1 MNFSDLKSGGGGAGR
16 GIARR
21 AVLALALCGAAL
33 GVQAGQQDDFFTA
46 VRRDDGGAIS
56 TLLLRGFDPNVRD
69 AQGQTGLTFAL
80 KQDSL
85 RAVQALLQSPKLQVN
100 GLNTHGESALMLAA
114 IKGHTDIVK
123 ALLAR
128 EADVNKTG
136 WTPLHYA
143 ASGVQEQQTAIVALL
158 LEQHAYIDA
167 GSPNGSTPLM
177 MAAQYGTR
185 EVVKL
190 LLDEGADPVLK
201 NQLGLS
207 ATDFAARAERS
218 ELVEAI
224 AAAARRRSPNQGK
237 W

>member
-1 MNFSDLKSGGGGAGR
+1 MD
-16 GIARR
+16 RR
-21 AVLALALCGAAL
+21 AVLGWALLGCAL
-33 GVQAGQQDDFFTA
+33 GAQAAAQDDFFKA
-46 VRRDDGGAIS
+46 VQRDDSSAIS

-69 AQGQTGLTFAL
+69 AQGQVGITLAL
-80 KQDSL
+80 KLDAL
-85 RAVQALLQSPKLQVN
+85 RAVQALLQSPKLQLEA
-100 GLNTHGESALMLAA
+100 LNAHGESALMLAA

-123 ALLAR
+123 TLIAR
-128 EADVNKTG
+128 KADINKTG

-143 ASGVQEQQTAIVALL
+143 ASGVQSQQTAIVALL
-158 LEQHAYIDA
+158 LEHHAYIDA

-190 LLDEGADPVLK
+190 LLDEGADPALK

-207 ATDFAARAERS
+207 ATDFAARAERP

-224 AAAARRRSPNQGK
+224 AAAVRRRAPNRGQ

>member
-1 MNFSDLKSGGGGAGR
+1 MKRSVQQSGGLG
-16 GIARR
+16 RR
-21 AVLALALCGAAL
+21 AVLGWALL
-33 GVQAGQQDDFFTA
+33 GSAFAVYAGPQDDFFSA
-46 VRRDDGGAIS
+46 VRRDDARAV
-56 TLLLRGFDPNVRD
+56 TALLQRGFDPNVRD
-69 AQGQTGLTFAL
+69 AQGQSGITFAL
-80 KQDSL
+80 KLDAL
-85 RAVQALLQSPKLQVN
+85 RAAQALLASAKLQVDARN
-100 GLNTHGESALMLAA
+100 ASGESALMLAA
-114 IKGHTDIVK
+114 IKGHTDLVK

-143 ASGVQEQQTAIVALL
+143 ASGVQEQQAAIVELL

-190 LLDEGADPVLK
+190 LLDEGADPALK

-207 ATDFAARAERS
+207 ATDFAARAERP

-224 AAAARRRSPNQGK
+224 AAAARRRSPDRGK